1 MNVLDLLSQ
10 LRRAGIQ
17 LSLDGDKLKIKAP
30 QGAMTDEV
38 KAQLKE
44 QRDQIVEFLR
54 ESQVQQTQSSFEILD
69 RTGKLPL
76 SYTQLAL
83 WTMDRLNPGSIAYNL
98 PMAFLFTGKLE
109 IGRINKA
116 ISTILSRHEALRST
130 MQEDADG
137 SPVVVITEP
146 APFSIPVHG
155 LHLDAADHKT
165 ARIRTL
171 VYELTNKGFDL
182 ANGPLYR
189 FDLVKLSGSGVDEEQ
204 GQFVL
209 VACLHH
215 IIADGL
221 SLNLLIR
228 ELALLYAA
236 DLQGMPAPLAPLP
249 VQYVDFAHWQR
260 QRFAGEKMQ
269 AEIEFWRA
277 QLKDV
282 PSLLALPTDRPRP
295 PIQTT
300 RGTKYYFDIAD
311 SISSPLAA
319 FCQSQGLTLFMGLMA
334 GLQMVLSRHANQ
346 CDFCIGMPTAGRNQK
361 EVEQLIGFFVN
372 GVLVR
377 ADLNGN
383 PTWSE
388 HVGRV
393 KQRLLDVF
401 AHQDTPAQLIID
413 HLEVRRNPAY
423 PPLAQVG
430 FQLQNFATA
439 VQGGEQDTAMLD
451 TFRQMTKLSMEP
463 LRLEEAESKFDMI
476 VSAVQNGNKL
486 SGYVEYNTDLFDES
500 TIARIVRHWQV
511 ALESM
516 LSGRDERID
525 NVVLEPE
532 AELRRQLQVADDEQL
547 LPLTSTQIA
556 FIQDVQLRPATR
568 QYAVGF
574 LYAMHFNVDQVLLRK
589 AIHTVNMAHVA
600 LRVRFVACDLPWAE
614 PFYQIISADDPVLV
628 EALDLPADVADQD
641 RFVAEHFDRWC
652 YRTHDVFDRD
662 LVRLQIVNGGA
673 GRHWLLLSTH
683 HIVLDGMGGMNYL
696 LKILACYE
704 GLVNGTPSEMHD
716 GYAAFIP
723 ENRNEMDQA
732 ATLAWWRQ
740 RSLPVV
746 PIDFSLPRTWQAS
759 NQYQIL
765 SQPLAR
771 DVWNRAWEFC
781 RRNKTHPSIFFRLLS
796 ALLLKQYC
804 RPEGDF
810 VLYDIQ
816 SGRKPGQESDIGVFY
831 QQIPYIIDLQTLA
844 DDKSAKDFFAH
855 QRDYRRAIRD
865 YQQISLSA
873 QNRFMPAGRIAFQFN
888 YFNFL
893 RDIEVCGHRAFPYT
907 FSSHVDNTVQI
918 FVKDYGDDGAVELWF
933 DGSVFVPLDFIERLV
948 ALVDQFAAG
957 DLKFGQLEYC
967 LPLERDAEAVWND
980 TASQAQAPATLVHWF
995 EEAVSRFGGNVA
1007 ALYRDTALTYDELNR
1022 QANRLARLLRANNL
1036 QRGER
1041 VGICHGRSTDL
1052 LVAVWAVL
1060 KAGGTYIPIEASY
1073 PQERI
1078 QYILRDSGAR
1088 LLLTETCIAKRLPDY
1103 AGTALLLDA
1112 MADELAQFDD
1122 ANLDDKP
1129 SGEDG
1134 IYIIYTSG
1142 STGNPKGAAL
1152 HHAGEVNL
1160 QQWYTQ
1166 ACQFGPADR
1175 TILVSAFGFDLTQKN
1190 LFGPLLCGGAVVI
1203 PAMDEYDAEV
1213 VAADIARTQAT
1224 HINCAP
1230 SAFYAL
1236 VEHLDDT
1243 RARQLQSLRWV
1254 YLGGEPIRMNALY
1267 NWLQHPTCKAQV
1279 VNSYGPTE
1287 CTDVVSWHVIDDISP
1302 TAAGVPIGRP
1312 ICNTALHIL
1321 NDALRPVPH
1330 GVVGEICVTGAGVG
1344 LGYVNRDDLTAQVF
1358 VDNPFGA
1365 GKLYR
1370 TGDLGRFMPDGNI
1383 EYIGRKDFQVKVRGL
1398 RIELGE
1404 IEHAIKQLPGVTD
1417 ALVMVK
1423 QDRLIGYAV
1432 SAQPTSALSWQ
1443 APLRNSLPDYMVPA
1457 RLILLP
1463 AWPLTPN
1470 GKIDRKALPDPDIQ
1484 QRSMPYVA
1492 PRDDIEIAIADIWS
1506 QLLKKDEI
1514 GINDSF
1520 FDLGGHSLLANQI
1533 VSRLRKHFT
1542 VALPIRDLMVHPTVA
1557 ELAQRVR
1564 MAQKNQQ
1571 QAALT
1576 VCDRNQRIPLS
1587 IPQQRLW
1594 LLDQIEPGNPAYHVP
1609 SIIRVSGALD
1619 VQVLEQA
1626 FAAVVNRHEGLRAI
1640 FTEDEQGPQQIIQ
1653 PQQAWKIQHQVLA
1666 ANADEAAIRKQV
1678 AAAVLKPFDLA
1689 QGPLFRAAVL
1699 EQGANQH
1706 ILVVVLHHIVTDGW
1720 SNGILVR
1727 DLAQAYAQLKSTG
1740 RLQFAPL
1747 PLQYADFA
1755 AWQRTV
1761 LSQENLTQ
1769 KIAFWRDRLADVPAL
1784 ELPTDFRRPPVQTF
1798 HGGSVR
1804 LELSADTAEKLQLL
1818 GAESQSTMFMVMLAA
1833 YASLLQKYS
1842 GQDDFCVGTPVAG
1855 RDRPELESIVGFFVN
1870 TLALRVTPQPT
1881 MSFRQLL
1888 DAVRESALSSFEHQ
1902 DVPFEQIVEGIN
1914 PVRDMSRSPLFQVMM
1929 VYQNIP
1935 VDNDTGIQ
1943 PTQLGDIELAPFNL
1957 DIETAKFEQ
1966 TLTLWPQHN
1975 AIGGALTYNTDLFEA
1990 ETAQRFARQF
2000 ERLCAAVAAN
2010 PDRALHEFNVLDR
2023 QEIQTQLVEW
2033 NQTARTYDRELCVHA
2048 LIHQASQRH
2057 ANGTAVRCG
2066 DDALTHAELDRL
2078 SNRVAHQ
2085 LLANGVGS
2093 GDLVGV
2099 ALDRNLHLMTAILGI
2114 LKAGAAYVP
2123 IDAAYPE
2130 ERIRY
2135 ILEQARIRVLITR
2148 QHLTPN
2154 LPSDCEWLLL
2164 DEAVQASAVATSL
2177 PTQVSISS
2185 DAWLYV
2191 IFTSGS
2197 TGKPKG
2203 TGAYHRSEVNLLQWY
2218 CNEFSLQPSDRILL
2232 LSAIGFDLTQKNL
2245 FAPLASGATLVI
2257 PDFQEYD
2264 PARIID
2270 LIAKENITWINCAP
2284 SAFYPLVDNEQDWPK
2299 LKSLR
2304 QVFLGGEPINLARLS
2319 AWLRQTSC
2327 ELVNSYGPTECAD
2340 IAAYHRIEQD
2350 ADLNAAVLP
2359 IGRPNYNV
2367 QLYVLGEH
2375 QELLPVGAVGELCIG
2390 GDGVGP
2396 GYLHNPELTGQVFV
2410 ANPQVTGQPLMY
2422 RTGDRVRYRKNGVVE
2437 YLGRRDHQI
2446 KLRGYRV
2453 EAGEIQN
2460 VLNQHANVKESLVD
2474 VLKSDAGTDQLV
2486 AWIVCRELPSDQAAF
2501 THELKQ
2507 RAEQFLPRF
2516 MVPDAWLL
2524 LEVFPLTPNGKVD
2537 RKALPKPQW
2546 QQRTTP
2552 FVDPRNETEV
2562 ALVQIWQDVLR
2573 VDRVGVTDNFFELGG
2588 HSLLATQVA
2597 SRVRRQLG
2605 VTFQI
2610 RDLMVAPTVEA
2621 MATKIARSARELDE
2635 PAITTVDR
2643 TQRIPLSFAQ
2653 QRLWLLDRIEPG
2665 SVAYNVPSVIR
2676 IRGALDVGA
2685 LETALSKVFNRHE
2698 GLRAIFLE
2706 DEQGPYQQILS
2717 PQDWKLPLTQVDD
2730 DGLTLQDVELKRLA
2744 AIELMTPFNL
2754 AQGPLFRSR
2763 LFRLNDHEHVFA
2775 VVIHHIVT
2783 DGWSMNLLVR
2793 DLANAYVQI
2802 SVHGDVYFEPAPLQY
2817 ADFAAWQRARLTDA
2831 VLQRMLGYWKDTLAD
2846 VPALNLPTD
2855 FKRPPVQTYNGA
2867 SVRFS
2872 VPASTRTQLA
2882 TLAQAENASLFM
2894 SLLAGFALVLQRYAG
2909 QNDFCIG
2916 TPVAGRDRSELENMV
2931 GFFVNTLAIRTQ
2943 LQPDTSFRQLLQ
2955 QVKTRVLDGFAHQ
2968 DVPFEQIV
2976 EAVDPARDMSR
2987 SPLFQVMLAYQNLPV
3002 DQTNTGELAA
3012 AGDIQLE
3019 PYNPGID
3026 AAKFDLTLTLWDEA
3040 GGLGGTI
3047 QYNTDLFA
3055 ESTLQAM
3062 MQHFTNLLACLAQ
3075 QPDADIAR
3083 HQYLSKDEVE
3093 QQLVEWN
3100 LTALDYDRTLSLPQW
3115 FDASAAQHS
3124 GSVAIVCGNEQLTYA
3139 QLQQQTNQFAH
3150 YLQQQGVQSG
3160 DRVAVCLDRNLHLM
3174 TSILGVIKAGA
3185 TYVPLDAS
3193 YPEERLRY
3201 ILDNAQI
3208 KIGVTRAHLTANLPA
3223 SINWIQWD
3231 SAQAD
3236 IDAQPVSAPAVAHDP
3251 ERLLYV
3257 IFTSGSTG
3265 KPKGTS
3271 VYHRSEINL
3280 LHWYI
3285 NQFNMQSSDRF
3296 LLLSAVGF
3304 DLTQKNLFGPLLCGA
3319 TLVIP
3324 DFQEYD
3330 INAIQQVIEQQHIT
3344 WINCAPSAFYPLQDE
3359 MQQWNGL
3366 QSLRYLFLGGEPI
3379 NLPRLASWLRQSR
3392 CQLVNSYG
3400 PTECTDIAA
3409 YYEIDVE
3416 RDLSASA
3423 LPIGRPNYNVRLYVL
3438 GEQQELL
3445 PVGAIG
3451 ELYISG
3457 DGVGPGYLNN
3467 TELTAQAFL
3476 PNPHQPGDIIYR
3488 TGDRVRYRTDG
3499 VIEYLGRRDH
3509 QMKLRGYRIEAGE
3522 IQAVIN
3528 NVPGVKDSLVDVITS
3543 DSNAQR
3549 LVAWVMTDGHAESPV
3564 TTVQLSHQ
3572 ALAFL
3577 PAFMVP
3583 ESWVLLDVFP
3593 LTPNGKV
3600 DRKALPKPDID
3611 SGRDYVAPRTA
3622 LEISLGQLWGTVLG
3636 VERVGVQDNFFQLGG
3651 QSLLATQLI
3660 SRMSRQFSRTF
3671 SVRSLFENPTIEAF
3685 ARIVEQSG
3693 AEPSRPNL
3701 VARSQR
3707 GSARL
3712 SFGQQRLWFF
3722 EQINPGTS
3730 ANNMPMGLKI
3740 RGALNEDALQKAF
3753 RELIRRHESLRTHF
3767 ASGADGE
3774 PVQLI
3779 DATVQWNLQTLD
3791 LSQLPASQREPQL
3804 QQQIAHNQSAVF
3816 DLAQAPLLRATLV
3829 KSDAAEF
3836 HLLFCMHH
3844 IISDGASLVVLFR
3857 ELVTLYLAFTRNAP
3871 SPLPELRL
3879 HYGDFAEWQREWLSA
3894 ERMNDQLQYW
3904 QHKLA
3909 KAPAL
3914 LDLPLDQPRPPIQS
3928 TAGASVNVQFPDAF
3942 GARLKTFCADN
3953 GITPFMFML
3962 TGWKLL
3968 LSRYAGQT
3976 DICIGVPT
3984 LGRQTPELESII
3996 GFFIQSL
4003 VLRTDL
4009 GHNPTV
4015 AQAMQR
4021 VRQTVLEG
4029 FSHGDVPVDLI
4040 VERLGVRR
4048 NPAYSPLVQVAFQ
4061 LLDNA
4066 SFNAGNLLQSAQ
4078 FGDLQL
4084 EMLGGN
4090 TTTAKFDLTL
4100 SLTQNGD
4107 QFAGSLEYNTALFFD
4122 STIQRLLQHYQLL
4135 CEQMLAAPQYPVD
4148 TLPLCAPQ
4156 NLLAELE
4163 LESQQYETAW
4173 PLSAMQYDMFMDNLV
4188 NPASLQS
4195 SHGWHIH
4202 VHREL
4207 DVNLWRDCLQTI
4219 CDHQPI
4225 LRSRFVTADKPWLD
4239 VGYLAIRR
4247 NHAIPFSVIDLSTA
4261 PIDAT
4266 ELQLKIRALIYRPY
4280 DLARDELVS
4289 YSVLKLAPDHFVV
4302 ITSVHH
4308 AILDGAALNS
4318 LWEQVTALYTQKQQG
4333 STDDFRH
4340 APAVFDQFAQH
4351 DRTSMD
4357 SADVLAFWRDRFKQ
4371 VEPLDFTV
4379 PAPVPAP
4386 AHFITRELFLD
4397 DNHWQQL
4404 KRFCREHRITPALYL
4419 KSLFGL
4425 MIRAYCR
4432 PDADFTIQET
4442 MGGRIKGH
4450 HDTMGCYI
4458 QEIPFVFSRDVMK
4471 AEASIGDLL
4480 AYARQFQKEIKD
4492 QRLISIGKQIA
4503 LSPRGR
4509 VGFMFNYYQFLA
4521 HTEFLGEV
4529 FDPEGT
4535 PSDPAA
4541 NVQFVVTEVGGKLK
4555 FNLFYHA
4562 HLFAD
4567 FGFLQRIEALSQQIL
4582 FEKTTQI
4589 GALQYV
4595 TDPAEKLLL
4604 TEIWNNTAVD
4614 FDLGQCIHQRF
4625 EQQAH
4630 LHPERV
4636 AIADDQVSYSYRE
4649 LNQCANQLA
4658 HHLRKQGVDRNHLV
4672 GLCAERS
4679 ADFLVGILGIMK
4691 SGAAYVPMDPKYPQ
4705 DRIEYMIENSEVA
4718 VLLTQEPLLPKV
4730 SGNNQAKHICL
4741 DRDWADIAQ
4750 ESTVNLNVESSP
4762 RDRAYMLYTSG
4773 STGLPKG
4780 ALIRHDGA
4788 LNHIEAERRA
4798 LEFKEDF
4805 SFLQTAPASSDI
4817 SVWQFVGPVTCGGKV
4832 VVLDDVTHSRKLF
4845 DLVKQYDIS
4854 VVELVPVAL
4863 QLLMEHVRSL
4873 PQEQRALPSLRW
4885 MMATGEAVSV
4895 DLVNDWLA
4903 LYPDIPVVNAYGP
4916 TEAADDVIQCSIHA
4930 PLPADRKSVPI
4941 GKPLAN
4947 LDVFIVDEQMRLVP
4961 PGVPGEICIGG
4972 IGVGEGYWKNPE
4984 KTAQAF
4990 VPNPFPGTKGGML
5003 YRTGDLGR
5011 WLQDGT
5017 VEYLDRVDNQVKVRG
5032 FRIELGEVEAA
5043 VSALPGVRENVVT
5056 VRHDMP
5062 GGTALAAYVVATDE
5076 AGTLEPTALRAQ
5088 LRERLPDFMVPAAI
5102 TVLDKMPLT
5111 PAGKIDRKSL
5121 PRPDSI
5127 QLGGADY
5134 VAPRNNLEA
5143 QLATI
5148 WEAFLPVERVS
5159 IRDNFFELGGH
5170 SLIGV
5175 RIMAR
5180 INKELGTQLQV
5191 ASLLTTQTIE
5201 KLAQLIGQGGG
5212 DSNAILVPLA
5222 GGDQANSTLPALFFI
5237 HPVGGDVLIYADLAN
5252 ALQES
5257 FRVFGLRARGL
5268 SGAEPPFASLQE
5280 MVADYVAAIREIQPV
5295 GPYRLAG
5302 QSLGGIFAVALA
5314 RHLEAQGE
5322 AVADVV
5328 LLDSYSPA
5336 HLRQSHQDEAQVVGA
5351 ALGRPLPVASPDSG
5365 LKTEA
5370 YADWLYRTGIAAG
5383 AIPADFPR
5391 AQFEALYQVAVTNH
5405 RFASQ
5410 YEVETVQANVHHF
5423 TARDNITGI
5432 ASGTTWQ
5439 HAPLR
5444 MQCHTVPGGH
5454 ETLMQGEQAATLA
5467 RQLAGIFAGDS
5478 TDLSDNN
5485 NKQ

>member
-30 QGAMTDEV
+30 QGAMTDDI
-38 KAQLKE
+38 KAKLKE
-44 QRDQIVEFLR
+44 QKDQIVEFLR
-54 ESQVQQTQSSFEILD
+54 ESQAQQQSSFEIVD
-69 RTGKLPL
+69 RSGKLPL

-83 WTMDRLNPGSIAYNL
+83 WTMDRLNPGTIAYNL
-98 PMAFLFTGKLE
+98 PMAFRFTGELD
-109 IGRINKA
+109 IALVNRA
-116 ISTILSRHEALRST
+116 ISEILQRHETLRSV
-130 MQEDADG
+130 MVEDAEG
-137 SPVVVITEP
+137 NPQVVIRAPE
-146 APFSIPVHG
+146 PFSIPLHG
-155 LHLDAADHKT
+155 LHLEESDDASD
-165 ARIRTL
+165 RIRST
-171 VYELTNKGFDL
+171 VYALTQKSFDL
-182 ANGPLYR
+182 ASGPLYR
-189 FDLVKLSGSGVDEEQ
+189 FDLIKLTGPGAGGD
-204 GQFVL
+204 GQPQYVL
-209 VACLHH
+209 AACVHH

-228 ELALLYAA
+228 ELALLYASY
-236 DLQGMPAPLAPLP
+236 LKGVPAPLAPLP

-260 QRFAGEKMQ
+260 QRFSGELLQK
-269 AEIEFWRA
+269 EITFWRE

-300 RGTKYYFDIAD
+300 HGTKFYFDIPD
-311 SISSPLAA
+311 SISAPLAA
-319 FCQSQGLTLFMGLMA
+319 FCQSQVLTLFMGLMA
-334 GLQMVLSRHANQ
+334 SLQMVLSRHANQ

-388 HVGRV
+388 HVARV

-413 HLEVRRNPAY
+413 HLDVRRNPSY

-439 VQGGEQDTAMLD
+439 VQGGEQDKAVLEG
-451 TFRQMTKLSMEP
+451 FRQMTNLTMEP

-476 VSAVQNGNKL
+476 ISAVQNGQSL
-486 SGYVEYNTDLFDES
+486 SGYVEYNTDLFDEA
-500 TIARIVRHWQV
+500 TIARLVEHWQAAIRSMLSGSNERIENV
-511 ALESM
+511 ALES
-516 LSGRDERID
+516 DE
-525 NVVLEPE
+525 
-532 AELRRQLQVADDEQL
+532 ALRRQLGIDARDQL
-547 LPLTSTQIA
+547 YPLTSTQLA
-556 FIQDVQLRPATR
+556 FVRDMQLRPYTK
-568 QYAVGF
+568 QYAVG
-574 LYAMHFNVDQVLLRK
+574 YRYRMAFNVDTALLRQ
-589 AIHTVNMAHVA
+589 AIHRVNMLNMA
-600 LRVRFVACDLPWAE
+600 LRTRFVQCDLPWADAC
-614 PFYQIISADDPVLV
+614 YQVISHEDTVLV
-628 EALDLPADVADQD
+628 ENLEIPAMDDPD
-641 RFVAEHFDRWC
+641 SFVNEHFDRWC
-652 YRTHDVFDRD
+652 YRTHDIFNEP
-662 LVRLQIVNGGA
+662 LVRLQIVSCGPDL
-673 GRHWLLLSTH
+673 HWLLFSTH
-683 HIVLDGMGGMNYL
+683 HIILDGIGGISYL
-696 LKILACYE
+696 QKILRCYE
-704 GLVNGTPSEMHD
+704 ALLAGDVYETQEH
-716 GYAAFIP
+716 YAEYIA
-723 ENRNEMDQA
+723 ENRNEMDTPE
-732 ATLAWWRQ
+732 TLAYWRA
-740 RSLPVV
+740 SAASVV
-746 PIDFSLPRTWQAS
+746 PVDFSMPKAWVSSTEYR
-759 NQYQIL
+759 IV
-765 SQPLAR
+765 SQPLGKELWTKVR
-771 DVWNRAWEFC
+771 EFC
-781 RRNKTHPSIFFRLLS
+781 RKQKTHPSIFFRLLS

-810 VLYDIQ
+810 VLNDIQ
-816 SGRKPGQESDIGVFY
+816 SGRKPGQEEDVGVYY
-831 QQIPYIIDLQTLA
+831 QQVPYIIDLQTLG
-844 DDKSAKDFFAH
+844 DEKSVKDFFAH

-865 YQQISLSA
+865 VSQISLPA
-873 QNRFMPAGRIAFQFN
+873 QNQLLPVGRIGFQFN

-893 RDIEVCGHRAFPYT
+893 RDMAVCGHVSVPHT
-907 FSSHVDNTVQI
+907 FSSHVENVVQI
-918 FVKDYGDDGAVELWF
+918 FVKDYGDDGVVELWY
-933 DGSVFVPLDFIERLV
+933 DGAVFVPLQFIDRMAWLV
-948 ALVDQFAAG
+948 EQFASRDG
-957 DLKFGQLEYC
+957 LKFGELDYC
-967 LPLERDAEAVWND
+967 LPAERDTLEQWNR
-980 TASQAQAPATLVHWF
+980 TQVPPTPAAPVTIVDWF
-995 EEAVSRFGGNVA
+995 EQAAVQYAQNA
-1007 ALYRDTALTYDELNR
+1007 AVIHRDTVLTYEQLNR
-1022 QANRLARLLRANNL
+1022 RANQLARHLQASGV
-1036 QRGER
+1036 QRGDR
-1041 VGICHGRSTDL
+1041 VGICLSRSADM

-1060 KAGGTYIPIEASY
+1060 KARAVYIPIEAGY

-1078 QYILRDSGAR
+1078 QYILQDSSAR
-1088 LLLTETCIAKRLPDY
+1088 VLVSEHCIAKRLQGY
-1103 AGTALLLDA
+1103 TGNSVLLDDA
-1112 MADELAQFDD
+1112 AQDLARYDADNLA
-1122 ANLDDKP
+1122 DKP
-1129 SGEDG
+1129 QADDG

-1142 STGNPKGAAL
+1142 STGNPKGAAI
-1152 HHAGEVNL
+1152 HHGGEMNL
-1160 QQWYTQ
+1160 QNWYTQ
-1166 ACQFGPADR
+1166 ACGFHAADR
-1175 TILVSAFGFDLTQKN
+1175 TIVVSAFGFDLTQKN
-1190 LFGPLLCGGAVVI
+1190 LFAPLLCGGAVVI
-1203 PAMDEYDAEV
+1203 PAMDEYDAEI
-1213 VAADIARTQAT
+1213 VAAEIARTGAT

-1236 VEHLDDT
+1236 VEHAEEF
-1243 RARQLQSLRWV
+1243 RIQQLKTLRWV

-1267 NWLQHPTCKAQV
+1267 GWLQHPSCVAQV

-1287 CTDVVSWHVIDDISP
+1287 CTDVVTWHVITEIDPAIQS
-1302 TAAGVPIGRP
+1302 VSIGRP
-1312 ICNTALHIL
+1312 VCNTQIHIL

-1344 LGYVNRDDLTAQVF
+1344 LGYLNREKLNAQVF
-1358 VDNPFGA
+1358 VANPFGA

-1370 TGDLGRFMPDGNI
+1370 TGDLGRFMPDGKI

-1404 IEHAIKQLPGVTD
+1404 IEYAIKQLPGISD

-1423 QDRLIGYAV
+1423 QERLIGYAV
-1432 SAQPTSALSWQ
+1432 SSDPAASLPWQ
-1443 APLRNSLPDYMVPA
+1443 QTLRDHLPDYMVPA

-1470 GKIDRKALPDPDIQ
+1470 GKIDRKALPDPDVQ
-1484 QRSMPYVA
+1484 QRVVPYVA
-1492 PRDDIEIAIADIWS
+1492 PRDDIEIAIADVWM
-1506 QLLKKDEI
+1506 QLLRKDEI
-1514 GINDSF
+1514 GIHDSF

-1533 VSRLRKHFT
+1533 VSRLRKNFGI
-1542 VALPIRDLMVHPTVA
+1542 ALPIRDLMTHPTVA

-1564 MAQKNQQ
+1564 RAQKNQQ
-1571 QAALT
+1571 LAAL
-1576 VCDRNQRIPLS
+1576 VPCDRSQRIPLS

-1594 LLDQIEPGNPAYHVP
+1594 LLDQIEPGNAAYHVP
-1609 SIIRVSGALD
+1609 SVIRISGELD
-1619 VQVLEQA
+1619 FQVLSAA
-1626 FAAVVNRHEGLRAI
+1626 FSAVVNRHEGLRAI
-1640 FTEDEQGPQQIIQ
+1640 FAEDEQGPHQVIQ
-1653 PQQAWKIQHQVLA
+1653 PEQVWPVHQISVEGGE
-1666 ANADEAAIRKQV
+1666 EALRRQV
-1678 AAAVLKPFDLA
+1678 AGLVLRPFDLA

-1699 EQGANQH
+1699 QQDAQQF

-1727 DLAQAYAQLKSTG
+1727 DLAQAYAQLKSG
-1740 RLQFAPL
+1740 MRLQFAPL

-1755 AWQRTV
+1755 AWQRNN
-1761 LSQENLTQ
+1761 LSDENLAQ
-1769 KIAFWRDRLADVPAL
+1769 KMAFWRNNLADVPAL

-1798 HGGSVR
+1798 RGGSVR
-1804 LELSADTAEKLQLL
+1804 LELSFETSEKLQQL
-1818 GAESQSTMFMVMLAA
+1818 GAESQSTLFMVLLAA
-1833 YASLLQKYS
+1833 YATLLQKYS
-1842 GQDDFCVGTPVAG
+1842 GQDDFSIGTPVAG
-1855 RDRPELESIVGFFVN
+1855 RDRPELENIVGFFVN
-1870 TLALRVTPQPT
+1870 TVALRVAPQAT
-1881 MSFRQLL
+1881 LSFRQLL
-1888 DAVRESALSSFEHQ
+1888 DAVRDNALASFEHQ
-1902 DVPFEQIVEGIN
+1902 DVPFEQIVEDLN
-1914 PVRDMSRSPLFQVMM
+1914 PVRDMSRSPLFQVML

-1935 VDNDTGIQ
+1935 QENDTGISQ
-1943 PTQLGDIELAPFNL
+1943 TQVGDIHLAPYSL

-1966 TLTLWPQHN
+1966 TLTLWPHQN
-1975 AIGGALTYNTDLFEA
+1975 RIGGALTYNSDLFAA
-1990 ETAQRFARQF
+1990 ETAQQFARHF
-2000 ERLCAAVAAN
+2000 ERLCAAIASN
-2010 PDRALHEFNVLDR
+2010 PDLPLHQLDVLERAESRKQVIEWNNTAREYPRALTVDKL
-2023 QEIQTQLVEW
+2023 IQ
-2033 NQTARTYDRELCVHA
+2033 QTLPAHGER
-2048 LIHQASQRH
+2048 I
-2057 ANGTAVRCG
+2057 AVRCG
-2066 DDALTHAELDRL
+2066 DEQLSHARLDQL
-2078 SNRVAHQ
+2078 SSQ
-2085 LLANGVGS
+2085 LAAYLVQQGVGPGS
-2093 GDLVGV
+2093 LVGV
-2099 ALDRNLHLMTAILGI
+2099 ALDRNLHLMTAILAVI
-2114 LKAGAAYVP
+2114 KTGAAYVP
-2123 IDAAYPE
+2123 VDAAYPE
-2130 ERIRY
+2130 DRIRY
-2135 ILEQARIRVLITR
+2135 IVEQSGIQVVITR
-2148 QHLTPN
+2148 QHLTAN
-2154 LPSDCEWLLL
+2154 LPNTARWLLL
-2164 DEAVQASAVATSL
+2164 DEVLADATVLNAPFNPATL
-2177 PTQVSISS
+2177 PAFSS

-2203 TGAYHRSEVNLLQWY
+2203 TGAYHRSEVNLLDWY
-2218 CNEFSLQPSDRILL
+2218 CNEFSMSTEDRVLL

-2245 FAPLASGATLVI
+2245 FAPLVAGGALVI

-2264 PARIID
+2264 PARIVE
-2270 LIAKENITWINCAP
+2270 LIEREQITWINCAP
-2284 SAFYPLVDNEQDWPK
+2284 SAFYPLVENESDWPR
-2299 LKSLR
+2299 LATLR
-2304 QVFLGGEPINLARLS
+2304 HVFLGGEPINLPRL
-2319 AWLRQTSC
+2319 AEWLQQSRCQ
-2327 ELVNSYGPTECAD
+2327 LVNSYGPTECAD
-2340 IAAYHRIEQD
+2340 IAAFHRIELD

-2367 QLYVLGEH
+2367 DLFVLGEH
-2375 QELLPVGAVGELCIG
+2375 QELLPIGAVGELYIG

-2396 GYLHNPELTGQVFV
+2396 GYLNNPDLTAQVFLP
-2410 ANPQVTGQPLMY
+2410 NPHIESGALMY
-2422 RTGDRVRYRKNGVVE
+2422 RTGDRVRYRRNGVVE

-2453 EAGEIQN
+2453 EAGEIQA
-2460 VLNQHANVKESLVD
+2460 VLNQHDGVKDSLVD
-2474 VLKSDAGTDQLV
+2474 VLKSPGSPDQLV
-2486 AWIVCRELPSDQAAF
+2486 AWVVCRELPADQPALVHA
-2501 THELKQ
+2501 LKQ

-2516 MVPDAWLL
+2516 MVPDAWVLL
-2524 LEVFPLTPNGKVD
+2524 AEFPLTPNGKVD
-2537 RKALPKPQW
+2537 RKALPKPEW
-2546 QQRTTP
+2546 GERSTP
-2552 FVDPRNETEV
+2552 FVEPRNETEV
-2562 ALVQIWQDVLR
+2562 ALVQIWQQVLR
-2573 VDRVGVTDNFFELGG
+2573 CDRVSVTDSFFELGG

-2597 SRVRRQLG
+2597 SRVRKQLG

-2610 RDLMVAPTVEA
+2610 RDLMTAPTIEA
-2621 MATKIARSARELDE
+2621 MAAKIARSVREKDE
-2635 PAITTVDR
+2635 PAMLPMSRSVR
-2643 TQRIPLSFAQ
+2643 LPLSFAQ

-2676 IRGALDVGA
+2676 IRGALDVRV
-2685 LETALSKVFNRHE
+2685 LESALSKVFNHHE
-2698 GLRAIFLE
+2698 GLRAIFAE
-2706 DEQGPYQQILS
+2706 DAQGPFQKIL
-2717 PQDWKLPLTQVDD
+2717 PVQDWKLPLTNIDD
-2730 DGLTLQDVELKRLA
+2730 DGLTKQDVELKRLA

-2754 AQGPLFRSR
+2754 AQGPLFRTR
-2763 LFRLNDHEHVFA
+2763 LFRLNDREHVFA

-2783 DGWSMNLLVR
+2783 DGWSMNLLIR
-2793 DLANAYVQI
+2793 DLATAYVQM
-2802 SVHGDVYFEPAPLQY
+2802 SAHGDVYFEPAALQY
-2817 ADFAAWQRARLTDA
+2817 ADFAAWQRERLTDA
-2831 VLQRMLGYWKDTLAD
+2831 VLQNMLGYWKTTLAD

-2872 VPASTRTQLA
+2872 IPAHARAQLSA
-2882 TLAQAENASLFM
+2882 LAQAENASLFM
-2894 SLLAGFALVLQRYAG
+2894 GLLSAFAVVLQRYSG

-2931 GFFVNTLAIRTQ
+2931 GFFVNTLAVRTQ
-2943 LQPDTSFRQLLQ
+2943 PEPQASFRALLQ
-2955 QVKTRVLDGFAHQ
+2955 QVKARVLDGFAHQ
-2968 DVPFEQIV
+2968 EVPFEQIV

-3002 DQTNTGELAA
+3002 DQSNTGELSAV
-3012 AGDIQLE
+3012 GDIQLE
-3019 PYNPGID
+3019 PYNPGVD

-3040 GGLGGTI
+3040 GGLGGAL

-3055 ESTLQAM
+3055 PVTAQAM
-3062 MQHFTNLLACLAQ
+3062 MQHFASLLACLVAE
-3075 QPDADIAR
+3075 PDAAISR
-3083 HQYLSKDEVE
+3083 HQYLSKEETE

-3100 LTALDYDRTLSLPQW
+3100 LTALDYDKTLSLPQW
-3115 FDASAAQHS
+3115 FDRTAQQHASNI
-3124 GSVAIVCGNEQLTYA
+3124 AIVCGNEQLTYA
-3139 QLQQQTNQFAH
+3139 QLQQHTHQFAH
-3150 YLQQQGVQSG
+3150 YLIQQGVKPG

-3174 TSILGVIKAGA
+3174 TAILGVISAGA

-3201 ILDNAQI
+3201 ILDNANI
-3208 KIGVTRAHLTANLPA
+3208 NIGITRSHLTANLPA
-3223 SINWIQWD
+3223 SVQWIQWD
-3231 SAQAD
+3231 ESRVAIAQ
-3236 IDAQPVSAPAVAHDP
+3236 QPVTAPQVPHDP

-3271 VYHRSEINL
+3271 VHHCSEINL
-3280 LHWYI
+3280 LNWYI
-3285 NQFNMQSSDRF
+3285 NQFGMNASDRF

-3304 DLTQKNLFGPLLCGA
+3304 DLTQKSLFGPLMCGA

-3330 INAIQQVIEQQHIT
+3330 ISAIQQVIARENIT

-3359 MQQWNGL
+3359 RFQWQDL
-3366 QSLRYLFLGGEPI
+3366 QTLRYLFLGGEPI
-3379 NLPRLASWLRQSR
+3379 NLPRLAHWLRQSR

-3409 YYEIDVE
+3409 WYAIDVE
-3416 RDLSASA
+3416 RDISASA

-3438 GEQQELL
+3438 GDQQELL
-3445 PVGAIG
+3445 PIGAIG
-3451 ELYISG
+3451 ELYIGG
-3457 DGVGPGYLNN
+3457 DGVGPGYLKNA
-3467 TELTAQAFL
+3467 ELTAQAFL
-3476 PNPHQPGDIIYR
+3476 PNPYQPGDIIYR
-3488 TGDRVRYRTDG
+3488 TGDRVRYRPDG
-3499 VIEYLGRRDH
+3499 VVEYLGRRDH

-3528 NVPGVKDSLVDVITS
+3528 QVPGVKDSLVDVVVG
-3543 DSNAQR
+3543 DNNVQR
-3549 LVAWVMTDGHAESPV
+3549 LVAWVMIDARAEKAVSSL
-3564 TTVQLSHQ
+3564 QLSQ
-3572 ALAFL
+3572 QTLAFL

-3583 ESWVLLDVFP
+3583 ESWVLLEAFP

-3600 DRKALPKPDID
+3600 DRKALPKPDIE
-3611 SGRDYVAPRTA
+3611 SGRDYVAPRTELESA
-3622 LEISLGQLWGTVLG
+3622 LCQLWASVLG

-3651 QSLLATQLI
+3651 QSLLATQLV
-3660 SRMSRQFSRTF
+3660 SRMSRQLNRALT
-3671 SVRSLFENPTIEAF
+3671 VRALFENPTVEAF
-3685 ARIVEQSG
+3685 ARTVEENSVEQS
-3693 AEPSRPNL
+3693 RPAI
-3701 VARSQR
+3701 VARSER
-3707 GSARL
+3707 GRARL

-3722 EQINPGTS
+3722 EQLNPGTS
-3730 ANNMPMGLKI
+3730 ANNMPLGLRI
-3740 RGALNEDALQKAF
+3740 RGALNEGALEKAF

-3767 ASGADGE
+3767 ENSADGE
-3774 PVQLI
+3774 PLAIIREQM
-3779 DATVQWNLQTLD
+3779 QWNLQRVD
-3791 LSQLPASQREPQL
+3791 LSQLDSAQREENL
-3804 QQQIAHNQSAVF
+3804 QQHIQHNRSAVF
-3816 DLAQAPLLRATLV
+3816 DLAQAPLLRASLV
-3829 KSDAAEF
+3829 KTSAAPEY
-3836 HLLFCMHH
+3836 HLLLCMHH
-3844 IISDGASLVVLFR
+3844 IISDGASLVVMFR
-3857 ELVTLYLAFTRNAP
+3857 ELITLYLAFSHDAP

-3879 HYGDFAEWQREWLSA
+3879 QYGDFAEWQRDWLSA
-3894 ERMNDQLQYW
+3894 ERLNDQLHYW
-3904 QHKLA
+3904 QNKLA

-3914 LDLPLDQPRPPIQS
+3914 LDLPLDQPRPPVQS
-3928 TAGASVNVQFPDAF
+3928 TAGASVNVQFPETF

-3976 DICIGVPT
+3976 DILIGVPT
-3984 LGRQTPELESII
+3984 LGRHAPELENII

-4009 GHNPTV
+4009 ANNPTV
-4015 AQAMQR
+4015 EQAVQR

-4066 SFNAGNLLQSAQ
+4066 SFNAGNLLQSGQ
-4078 FGDLQL
+4078 FGDLQV

-4107 QFAGSLEYNTALFFD
+4107 SLGGSLEYNTTLFFD
-4122 STIQRLLQHYQLL
+4122 NTIQRLLQHYQQL
-4135 CEQMLAAPQYPVD
+4135 CEQMLKAPQQPVN
-4148 TLPLCAPQ
+4148 TLPLHVPQ
-4156 NLLAELE
+4156 NLLAELD
-4163 LESQQYETAW
+4163 LDANVYEAAL

-4202 VHREL
+4202 IHREL
-4207 DVNLWRDCLQTI
+4207 DVALWRDCIQTI
-4219 CDHQPI
+4219 SDHQPI
-4225 LRSRFVTADKPWLD
+4225 MRARFVTADKPWLD
-4239 VGYLAIRR
+4239 MGYLAVRR
-4247 NHAIPFSVIDLSTA
+4247 EHAIPFELIDLSGSPLSA
-4261 PIDAT
+4261 D
-4266 ELQLKIRALIYRPY
+4266 ELQLKIRNLIYRPY
-4280 DLARDELVS
+4280 NLAQDELVS
-4289 YSVLKLAPDHFVV
+4289 YCVLKLAPAHFVV
-4302 ITSVHH
+4302 ITAVHH
-4308 AILDGAALNS
+4308 AVLDGAALNS
-4318 LWEQVTALYTQKQQG
+4318 LWEQLTALYNARQQG
-4333 STDDFRH
+4333 QTDAFSH
-4340 APAVFDQFAQH
+4340 VPAVFDQFVQH
-4351 DRTSMD
+4351 DRASMD
-4357 SADVLAFWRDRFKQ
+4357 TAAVIDFWRERFRN

-4397 DNHWQQL
+4397 DEHWQQL
-4404 KRFCREHRITPALYL
+4404 KKFCREHRITPALYL

-4425 MIRAYCR
+4425 MIKAYCR

-4450 HDTMGCYI
+4450 YNTMGCYI
-4458 QEIPFVFSRDVMK
+4458 QEIPFVFSRDTLK
-4471 AEASIGDLL
+4471 AEASFTDLL
-4480 AYARQFQKEIKD
+4480 GYARQFQKEIKD

-4535 PSDPAA
+4535 PSDPAG

-4582 FEKTTQI
+4582 AGCAQTL
-4589 GALQYV
+4589 GDLQYV
-4595 TDPAEKLLL
+4595 TDPAEKMLL
-4604 TEIWNNTAVD
+4604 TEIWNDTATD
-4614 FDLGQCIHQRF
+4614 FDLSQCIHQRF

-4630 LHPERV
+4630 LHPERL
-4636 AIADDQVSYSYRE
+4636 AIADDVVSYTYRE
-4649 LNQCANQLA
+4649 LNQRANQLA
-4658 HHLRKQGVDRNHLV
+4658 HHLRGKGVDRNHLV

-4691 SGAAYVPMDPKYPQ
+4691 AGAAYVPMDPKYPQ
-4705 DRIEYMIENSEVA
+4705 DRIEYMIENSEVS
-4718 VLLTQEPLLPKV
+4718 VLLTQEALLPKV
-4730 SGNNQAKHICL
+4730 SGNHHAQHICL
-4741 DRDWADIAQ
+4741 DRDWPAIAQ
-4750 ESTVNLNVESSP
+4750 ESTVNLHVESSP

-4788 LNHIEAERRA
+4788 LNHIEAERKA
-4798 LEFKEDF
+4798 LEFHADF

-4845 DLVKQYDIS
+4845 ELVQQHDIS

-4863 QLLMEHVRSL
+4863 QLLMEYVRTL

-4903 LYPDIPVVNAYGP
+4903 LYPQIPVVNAYGP
-4916 TEAADDVIQCSIHA
+4916 TEAADDVIQAAIHS

-4947 LDVFIVDEQMRLVP
+4947 LDVFIVDDQMRLVP

-4990 VPNPFPGTKGGML
+4990 VPNPFPGSKGGML

-5011 WLQDGT
+5011 WLSDGT

-5032 FRIELGEVEAA
+5032 FRIELGEVESA

-5062 GGTALAAYVVATDE
+5062 GGTALAAYVVATEE

-5102 TVLDKMPLT
+5102 TVLEKMPLT
-5111 PAGKIDRKSL
+5111 PAGKIDRKAL

-5134 VAPRNNLEA
+5134 VAPRTELEA

-5148 WEAFLPVERVS
+5148 WESFLPVERVS

-5191 ASLLTTQTIE
+5191 VSLLTTQTIE
-5201 KLAQLIGQGGG
+5201 KLAQLIGQGST
-5212 DSNAILVPLA
+5212 DNDALLIPIAENAQP
-5222 GGDQANSTLPALFFI
+5222 PLFFI
-5237 HPVGGDVLIYADLAN
+5237 HPVGGDVVCYADLAA
-5252 ALQES
+5252 ALKDS
-5257 FRVFGLRARGL
+5257 FSVYGLRARGL
-5268 SGAEPPFASLQE
+5268 SGAKPPFATLDE
-5280 MVADYVAAIREIQPV
+5280 MTSHYIAAIRTTQPH

-5302 QSLGGIFAVALA
+5302 QSLGGIFALA
-5314 RHLEAQGE
+5314 IARQLEAQGE
-5322 AVADVV
+5322 TVAQVV
-5328 LLDSYSPA
+5328 MLDSFSPA
-5336 HLRQSHQDEAQVVGA
+5336 HLRQSHQDEAQIVGA
-5351 ALGRPLPVASPDSG
+5351 ALGRPLPAGQNDSG
-5365 LKTEA
+5365 AKTGA
-5370 YADWLYRTGIAAG
+5370 YADWLYRTGVAAG

-5391 AQFEALYQVAVTNH
+5391 AQFEAVYQVAVTNH
-5405 RFASQ
+5405 RLATQ

-5423 TARDNITGI
+5423 TARDNATGI

-5439 HAPLR
+5439 SAPQR
-5444 MQCHTVPGGH
+5444 MTCHTVPGGH
-5454 ETLMQGEQAATLA
+5454 ETLMQGDNAVALA
-5467 RQLAGIFAGDS
+5467 QQLRAIFQ
-5478 TDLSDNN
+5478 TDNKNN
-5485 NKQ
+5485 